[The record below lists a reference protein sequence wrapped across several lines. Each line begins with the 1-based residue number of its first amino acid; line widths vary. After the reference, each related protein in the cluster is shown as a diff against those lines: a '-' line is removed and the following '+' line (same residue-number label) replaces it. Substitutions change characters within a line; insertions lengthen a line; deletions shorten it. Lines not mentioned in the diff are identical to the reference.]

1 MWCLRK
7 ICNKINESLFP
18 NKSEEY
24 SSKWLFKRVDFFLD
38 YPKRNISRNSG
49 PLFRTTIQFVG
60 AMHIFLE
67 GCQKCLQYMYENCTL
82 VSALWGS
89 FFLIRH
95 RLFVWHCQFVANLH
109 CKNTESIIFCCIF
122 VVWALSLHTHTH
134 TRTQVHFKMQFIVFS

>member
-1 MWCLRK
+1 MGTGWKKFRLKFFCEINSSYLHSHHTSILEKLSFKRLWKLRK

-89 FFLIRH
+89 FFFNKTPTFRLALPIRG
-95 RLFVWHCQFVANLH
+95 
-109 CKNTESIIFCCIF
+109 
-122 VVWALSLHTHTH
+122 
-134 TRTQVHFKMQFIVFS
+134 